1 MLWIA
6 NPVYV
11 GASPITHSSIK
22 NSMEKNMKQF
32 DKNKGVAK
40 SMVLKPLYKM
50 RVCKNKTK
58 FCRKAKH
65 HKNSND

>member
-1 MLWIA
+1 
-6 NPVYV
+6 
-11 GASPITHSSIK
+11 
-22 NSMEKNMKQF
+22 MEKNMKQF